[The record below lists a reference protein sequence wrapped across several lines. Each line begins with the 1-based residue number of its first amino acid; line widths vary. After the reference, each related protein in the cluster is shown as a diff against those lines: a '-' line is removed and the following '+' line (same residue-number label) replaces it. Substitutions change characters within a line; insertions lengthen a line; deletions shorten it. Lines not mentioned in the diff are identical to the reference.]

1 MGENKYYARM
11 EHSWYKRLLT
21 PQWFIIATVALPILV
36 GTFLLMLPCATQS
49 GEWGGA
55 LTALFMATS
64 AMCVTGHTVV
74 DPGSFYSHFGQGVLL
89 VLTQVGGLGFMTMA
103 MTFLIIAGRRLSLRN
118 ETAITFSMGMR
129 DVPEIKRFLLRTII
143 LSLFL
148 ELCGALVMALCLML
162 NRGFPALTALYHGV
176 FHSICAFCNAGFSLY
191 PDNLVSLRDD
201 RLFLAVAGLLIV
213 LGGIGFL
220 VLSEYYYER
229 RTRRQKHMV
238 LSLHSRIALWG
249 TLILILAGWA
259 AFALLEWNNTLA
271 ALAPADR
278 LADALFQSVSART
291 AGFNVVDMAQTQPG
305 TRFMMMVLMF
315 IGGCPGSTAGGVKI
329 TTAVVLVFTSLA
341 MIRNQRNIVI
351 MGRTVSA
358 GVSGAATAVF
368 LISFLAV
375 IGLFGVLL
383 LTEQEGL
390 MAGRFSYDC
399 LLFDTVSAFGTV
411 GLSAGIMPLLSAP
424 GKLVVI
430 LLMFIGRV
438 GPLTLALFIGMKD
451 QRELI
456 RYPQEDVI
464 IG

>member
-1 MGENKYYARM
+1 M
-11 EHSWYKRLLT
+11 ESSWFKRLIN
-21 PQWFIIATVALPILV
+21 PQLFIVGSVAVPILI
-36 GTFLLMLPCATQS
+36 GAFLLMLPCASAAGAWT
-49 GEWGGA
+49 GA

-143 LSLFL
+143 LALFL
-148 ELCGALVMALCLML
+148 ELCGAVVMALCLML
-162 NRGFPALTALYHGV
+162 HRGFSVLTAFYHGV
-176 FHSICAFCNAGFSLY
+176 FHSVCAFCNAGFSLY
-191 PDNLVSLRDD
+191 PDNLVSVRTD

-220 VLSEYYYER
+220 VLSEYYYQW
-229 RTRRQKHMV
+229 RTRRQQHKV
-238 LSLHSRIALWG
+238 FSLHTRIALWG
-249 TLILILAGWA
+249 TAVLILAGWA

-271 ALAPADR
+271 TFAPVDR
-278 LADALFQSVSART
+278 ILDALFQSVSART
-291 AGFNVVDMAQTQPG
+291 AGFNVVDMAQAHPG
-305 TRFMMMVLMF
+305 TRFMTMVLMF

-329 TTAVVLVFTSLA
+329 TTAVVLIYTSLA
-341 MIRNQRNIVI
+341 MLRNRRNIVI

-368 LISFLAV
+368 LISLLAV
-375 IGLFGVLL
+375 VGLFGLLL
-383 LTEQEGL
+383 LTEQANML
-390 MAGRFSYDC
+390 AGKFSYDC

-424 GKLVVI
+424 GKLIII

-451 QRELI
+451 QRELVK
-456 RYPQEDVI
+456 YPQEDVI